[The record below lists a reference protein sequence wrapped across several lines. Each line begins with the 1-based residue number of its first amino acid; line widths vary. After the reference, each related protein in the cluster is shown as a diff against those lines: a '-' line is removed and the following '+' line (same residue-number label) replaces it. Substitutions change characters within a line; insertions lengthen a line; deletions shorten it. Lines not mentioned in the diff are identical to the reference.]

1 MKQKREENINDVIE
15 RELEMFLNVKQ
26 EGGKAS
32 CQENPNMFRHW
43 RWMIFS
49 VLSDEYIES
58 YLQDLIDAKSIGR
71 NLLMEKYARM
81 DNLIPCVS
89 PDMDKVEA
97 ITQVERAWLLELA
110 EEFPLQFANQSKR
123 FDFYFSA
130 EIETL
135 SENTLDCYLDCIAKA
150 QKEGRNLAKERY
162 ENISARFNN
171 PTLAEKEIQ
180 LKNCCA

>member
-1 MKQKREENINDVIE
+1 MVNIRNQNIHEIIE

-26 EGGKAS
+26 ENGPAT
-32 CQENPNMFRHW
+32 CQQNPNMFRHW

-58 YLQDLIDAKSIGR
+58 YLQDLIDAKDCGR
-71 NLLMEKYARM
+71 NLLTEKYARM

-89 PDMDKVEA
+89 PNMDKVVA
-97 ITQVERAWLLELA
+97 ITQAERFWLVELGK
-110 EEFPLQFANQSKR
+110 EFPLQFANQTKR

-135 SENTLDCYLDCIAKA
+135 SERTLDCYLDCIAKA
-150 QKEGRNLAKERY
+150 QIDGRNLAKERY
-162 ENISARFNN
+162 QNINARLDY
-171 PTLAEKEIQ
+171 PSLAEREVQ
-180 LKNCCA
+180 LEKRCA